1 VGTASVATLIGSVR
15 GTLIDA
21 SAVTFSD
28 AVLTQYLNEGIAAT
42 CFVKPEAF
50 PVEASLTLTPGI
62 RQTLPDGSTGL
73 LDIVSTGAGTMVT
86 QVDKA
91 LLEAADPNWPSAN
104 AVAAIDHYTYDPRL
118 PLQWLCYPPAAV
130 GATAVVRYGAV
141 PDDVAITDSL
151 PLPDSYEACL
161 IDYVLSRAYSMNSK
175 KQDTTKEAYHKQQ
188 WGAAL
193 GLKTQSQ
200 VSNSPRIAAGTAT

>member
-1 VGTASVATLIGSVR
+1 MTLAAATIVASVR

-28 AVLTQYLNEGIAAT
+28 AVLVQYLNEGIAAT
-42 CFVKPEAF
+42 CFVKPEAY
-50 PVEASLTLTPGI
+50 PLEQSLALTAGI
-62 RQTLPDGSTGL
+62 RQTLPAGATGL
-73 LDIVSTGAGTMVT
+73 LDVIATGAGTAVT

-104 AVAAIDHYTYDPRL
+104 PVQAIDHYTADPRL

-141 PDDVAITDSL
+141 PPAIMISGNV
-151 PLPDSYEACL
+151 PLPDAYEACL
-161 IDYVLSRAYSMNSK
+161 IDYTLSRAYAMNSK

-188 WGAAL
+188 WGSAL

-200 VSNSPRIAAGTAT
+200 VTNTPRIAAGTPT

>member
-1 VGTASVATLIGSVR
+1 MTTSTASIVSSVR

-28 AVLTQYLNEGIAAT
+28 AVLVQYVNEAISAT
-42 CFVKPEAF
+42 CFVKPEAY
-50 PVEASLTLTPGI
+50 PVESSLALTPGI
-62 RQTLPDGSTGL
+62 RQTLPDGATGL
-73 LDIVSTGAGTMVT
+73 LDVVYTGAGTAVT

-91 LLEAADPNWPSAN
+91 LLEAADPNWPSITP
-104 AVAAIDHYTYDPRL
+104 VASIDHYTTDPRL
-118 PLQWLCYPPAAV
+118 PLQWLCYPPAAA

-141 PDDVAITDSL
+141 PATATLGGNI
-151 PLPDSYEACL
+151 PLPDSYKTCL
-161 IDYVLSRAYSMNSK
+161 IDYTLSRAYAMNSK

-200 VSNSPRIAAGTAT
+200 VSNTPRIAAGTPT

>member
-1 VGTASVATLIGSVR
+1 MTTSAAEIVSSVR

-28 AVLTQYLNEGIAAT
+28 AVLVQYLNEGTSAT
-42 CFVKPEAF
+42 CFVKPEAY
-50 PVEASLTLTPGI
+50 PVEASLALTAGI
-62 RQTLPDGSTGL
+62 RQALPAGATGL
-73 LDIVSTGAGTMVT
+73 LDVIATGSGTSVT

-91 LLEAADPNWPSAN
+91 LLEAADPNWPSATP
-104 AVAAIDHYTYDPRL
+104 VVAIDHYTADPRL
-118 PLQWLCYPPAAV
+118 PLQWLCYPPAAI

-141 PDDVAITDSL
+141 PPEITISDNIA
-151 PLPDSYEACL
+151 LPDAYKACL
-161 IDYVLSRAYSMNSK
+161 IDYVLSRAYAMNSK

-200 VSNSPRIAAGTAT
+200 VSNTPRIAAGTPT

>member
-1 VGTASVATLIGSVR
+1 MTVTVASIVSSVR

-28 AVLTQYLNEGIAAT
+28 AVLVQYLNEGISET
-42 CFVKPEAF
+42 CFVKPEAY
-50 PVEASLTLTPGI
+50 PLEQSLALATGI
-62 RQTLPDGSTGL
+62 RQTLPAGATGL
-73 LDIVSTGAGTMVT
+73 LDVVATGSGTMVT

-104 AVAAIDHYTYDPRL
+104 PVAAIDHYCADPRL

-141 PDDVAITDSL
+141 PAAVTLSGNL
-151 PLPDSYEACL
+151 PLPDAYQAPL
-161 IDYVLSRAYSMNSK
+161 IDYTLSRAYAMNSK

-188 WGAAL
+188 WGSAL

-200 VSNSPRIAAGTAT
+200 VTNTPRIAAGTPT

>member
-1 VGTASVATLIGSVR
+1 MTVAATDIVSSAR

-28 AVLTQYLNEGIAAT
+28 AVLVQYLNEGISET
-42 CFVKPEAF
+42 CFVKPEAY
-50 PVEASLTLTPGI
+50 PVETVLTLTPGI
-62 RQTLPDGSTGL
+62 RQTLPAGATGL
-73 LDIVSTGAGTMVT
+73 LDVVATGAGTAVT

-91 LLEAADPNWPSAN
+91 MLEAADPNWPSTN
-104 AVAAIDHYTYDPRL
+104 AVAAIDHYTTDPRL

-141 PDDVAITDSL
+141 PPKITISDNIA
-151 PLPDSYEACL
+151 LPDAYKACL
-161 IDYVLSRAYSMNSK
+161 IDYVLSRAYAMNSK

-188 WGAAL
+188 WGSAL

-200 VSNSPRIAAGTAT
+200 VTNTPRISAGTPT

>member
-1 VGTASVATLIGSVR
+1 MTTSVAGIVSSVR

-28 AVLTQYLNEGIAAT
+28 AVLVQYLNEAISAT
-42 CFVKPEAF
+42 CFVKPEAY
-50 PVEASLTLTPGI
+50 PVEASLALTTGI
-62 RQTLPDGSTGL
+62 RQTLPAGATAL
-73 LDIVSTGAGTMVT
+73 LDVVATGSGTAVT

-104 AVAAIDHYTYDPRL
+104 PVAGIDHYTADPRL

-130 GATAVVRYGAV
+130 GATAVVRYGTV
-141 PDDVAITDSL
+141 PADVTLGDNI
-151 PLPDSYEACL
+151 PLPDAYEACL
-161 IDYVLSRAYSMNSK
+161 IDYTLSRAYSMNSK

-193 GLKTQSQ
+193 GLKTQAQ
-200 VSNSPRIAAGTAT
+200 VSNTPRIAAGTPT